1 MQTKTEKK
9 EMVRQMFDDISPKY
23 DFLNHLLSFGIDR
36 TWRKKLVNMVKGC
49 KPATILDVATG
60 TGDLAIALIGAGADQ
75 IKGVDISKQMLA
87 VGIKKVTEAG
97 LDKLIT
103 FNTGDA
109 EHLPFPDNSFDVVTV
124 AFGVRNFSDL
134 ALGIREMSR
143 VLKPGGK
150 VYILEFSH
158 PGTFPVKQLYQFYSR
173 YFIPFAGKLISG
185 NSVAYN
191 YLPESV
197 AAFPSGENFV
207 AILRQEGLHQCSIR
221 PLSFGIAS
229 IYAGQK

>member
-1 MQTKTEKK
+1 
-9 EMVRQMFDDISPKY
+9 MVRQMFDDISPKY

-36 TWRKKLVNMVKGC
+36 SWRNKLVKMVKRTN
-49 KPATILDVATG
+49 PATILDVATG
-60 TGDLAIALIGAGADQ
+60 TGDLAIALVRTGATR
-75 IKGVDISKQMLA
+75 IRGVDISEQMLA
-87 VGIKKVTEAG
+87 VGIKKVADAG
-97 LDKLIT
+97 LDKLIS

-109 EHLPFPDNSFDVVTV
+109 EHLPFSDASFDVVTV

-134 ALGIREMSR
+134 AMGIREMRR

-158 PGTFPVKQLYQFYSR
+158 PQSFPVKQLYHIYSR

-185 NSVAYN
+185 NAMAYS

-197 AAFPSGENFV
+197 AAFPSGRDFV
-207 AILRQEGLHQCSIR
+207 AILHQEGLENCGFR
-221 PLSFGIAS
+221 PLSSGIAS
-229 IYAGQK
+229 IYSGQK

>member
-36 TWRKKLVNMVKGC
+36 IWRKKLVNMVK
-49 KPATILDVATG
+49 KTRPATILDVATG
-60 TGDLAIALIGAGADQ
+60 TGDLAIALIRTGADQ
-75 IKGVDISKQMLA
+75 IKGVDISEQMLA
-87 VGIKKVTEAG
+87 VGVKKVAEAG
-97 LDKLIT
+97 LDKLIS
-103 FNTGDA
+103 FKTGDA
-109 EHLPFPDNSFDVVTV
+109 EHLPFADASFDAVTV

-134 ALGIREMSR
+134 ALGIREMRR

-158 PGTFPVKQLYQFYSR
+158 PRSFPVKQLYQFYSR

-185 NSVAYN
+185 NSMAYS

-197 AAFPSGENFV
+197 AAFPSGGNFV
-207 AILRQEGLHQCSIR
+207 DILRQEGLGNCSCR

-229 IYAGQK
+229 IYSGEK